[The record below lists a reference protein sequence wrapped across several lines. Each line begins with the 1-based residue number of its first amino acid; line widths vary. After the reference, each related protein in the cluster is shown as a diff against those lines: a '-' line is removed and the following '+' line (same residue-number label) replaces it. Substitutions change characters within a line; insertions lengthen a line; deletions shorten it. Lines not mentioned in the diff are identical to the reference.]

1 MKLIQKC
8 LMKFV
13 VLFLVIKIFTNK
25 WRIWQSKNKDPA
37 TAVVTIFALWKKNHC
52 TRQSCRSDINEKNS
66 KLLFIIF
73 FFNSTSVGTLN
84 PCLWF
89 YNFLKYQLF
98 PCLYLCN
105 EIFNKKS
112 IKFYISIRHNFEFDK
127 ARFRK
132 FYMIFIV
139 VLK

>member
-1 MKLIQKC
+1 M
-8 LMKFV
+8 
-13 VLFLVIKIFTNK
+13 
-25 WRIWQSKNKDPA
+25 
-37 TAVVTIFALWKKNHC
+37 VTIFALWKKNHC

-98 PCLYLCN
+98 PCLCLCN
-105 EIFNKKS
+105 KIFNKRSK
-112 IKFYISIRHNFEFDK
+112 KNYISIRHNFEFDK

-139 VLK
+139 VLKSKNLRLCATAVVGTAPILEKFWEGEQQSFLSTVRCW